1 METLKTPRGKVQW
14 AKVVVPDTKFD
25 PKGVYQVDMLL
36 PADDPAC
43 QEMCELLDKAIQDAV
58 AKEMDTRPERFKSL
72 PSGMPLTA
80 PAYTEVDG
88 NIKFKFKL
96 KAAIT
101 TKSGE
106 TFTQRPIIVDSK
118 GQSVLRIVEGKVMN
132 NNFSIGNG
140 SVCVIHYQPVPYF
153 VASTKQVG
161 VTLRLKAVQIFKLEK
176 YGNGGFDF
184 EEDDSFEY
192 EDESGDYGNSKES
205 PSTQGAGEENG
216 DF

>member
-1 METLKTPRGKVQW
+1 MNTLKTPRGKVQW
-14 AKVVVPDTKFD
+14 AKVVTPDTKFD
-25 PKGVYQVDMLL
+25 PKGVYTIEMNL
-36 PADDPAC
+36 PVDDPAC
-43 QEMCELLDKAIQDAV
+43 QEMCELLDKTIQEAV
-58 AKEMDTRPERFKSL
+58 DKELENRPERFKSL
-72 PSGMPLTA
+72 PGGSPLTA

-106 TFTQRPIIVDSK
+106 TYTQRPIVVDSK
-118 GQSVLRIVEGKVMN
+118 GQSVLRVVDGKVMN

-140 SVCVIHYQPVPYF
+140 SVCAVHYQPIPYF

-161 VTLRLKAVQIFKLEK
+161 VSLRLKAVQIFKLEK
-176 YGNGGFDF
+176 FGGGFDF
-184 EEDDSFEY
+184 EEEDSFEY
-192 EDESGDYGNSKES
+192 ADEDNYGNETKD
-205 PSTQGAGEENG
+205 PSTQSAGEENG